1 MRIYSH
7 WALPL
12 ALVGGA
18 ATLGVLALQA
28 KRNRLHQSALL
39 HKHQVHGWEDEGG
52 NIEPAPSSKPIA

>member
-1 MRIYSH
+1 MRTYSH

-28 KRNRLHQSALL
+28 KRNRLHRSAIL
-39 HKHQVHGWEDEGG
+39 HKHLVQGWEGEGG
-52 NIEPAPSSKPIA
+52 NIEPAPSSDPVA